1 MKQTPFTRKLVEE
14 LRIVDILSQRFDSLM
29 YHLLS
34 GQVMARDAMVDI
46 LKLTFNLLL
55 QYPRMVDTEEDKN
68 KDNVREDTT
77 PSGHMGELWSSN
89 LEKCVLGLVF
99 ELTPQFNFHPVSCR
113 LCCDCSMVSLQ
124 HSQIPSHHL

>member
-34 GQVMARDAMVDI
+34 GQAMARDAMVDI
-46 LKLTFNLLL
+46 LKFTFNLLL

-89 LEKCVLGLVF
+89 LEKCVLELVS
-99 ELTPQFNFHPVSCR
+99 ELTPQFKFHPVSYH